1 MGGTQD
7 DLLGY
12 RVWKLCEEDL
22 PYIASDSPPERS
34 HGTVVLAAELF
45 MHGVIALSAMKELFA
60 TLLFSES
67 HPADHAVSLACHAFL
82 RVGPLMDSSEVGM
95 KMVEYMVL
103 RLKEV
108 KGLNLSIATRQSI
121 TDVVEL
127 RKHGWEPSR
136 MGMTREK
143 TSGQKKARA
152 AASTRARML
161 ITRVQDGVSDP
172 WAGLSNDA
180 RALTALLEFAAARD
194 PQAEEALA
202 TVPDELI
209 DTLRVVSTPA
219 TLPVV
224 LALRQRRLARY
235 PSIRLGVGRDI
246 LSRQAHTIFCVCSG

>member
-1 MGGTQD
+1 MGTIAELVLRLQQMFGAGTQD

-45 MHGVIALSAMKELFA
+45 MHGVVALSAMKELFA

-82 RVGPLMDSSEVGM
+82 RVGPIMDSSEVGM
-95 KMVEYMVL
+95 KMVEYLVL

-127 RKHGWEPSR
+127 RKHGWEPSL
-136 MGMTREK
+136 MGMSTREK

-152 AASTRARML
+152 AARVRARSL
-161 ITRVQDGVSDP
+161 IARVQEGAADP

-180 RALTALLEFAAARD
+180 RALASLLELAASRD
-194 PQAEEALA
+194 RGAEQALA
-202 TVPDELI
+202 CVPDEFI
-209 DTLRVVSTPA
+209 DIFRIVATPA
-219 TLPVV
+219 TLPIA
-224 LALRQRRLARY
+224 LALR
-235 PSIRLGVGRDI
+235 S
-246 LSRQAHTIFCVCSG
+246 